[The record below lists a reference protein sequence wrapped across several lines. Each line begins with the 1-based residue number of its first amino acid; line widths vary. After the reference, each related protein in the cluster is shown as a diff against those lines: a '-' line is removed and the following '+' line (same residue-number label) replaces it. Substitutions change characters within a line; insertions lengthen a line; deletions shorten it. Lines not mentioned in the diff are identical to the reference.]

1 MILINKLLLLIAKR
15 LFQIWDGLNCKVFQD
30 LHKVVLEELTFYQI
44 LKKLLMLEINL
55 HQDQLIIILIL
66 MEDNIDY
73 YQEDYNKKYL
83 MVQNY

>member
-1 MILINKLLLLIAKR
+1 MILINKLLLLIVKR
-15 LFQIWDGLNCKVFQD
+15 LFQIWDGLNYKVFQD
-30 LHKVVLEELTFYQI
+30 PHKVVLEELTFYQI

-66 MEDNIDY
+66 MEDSIDY